1 MRRTPHD
8 VLVGPAE
15 RLERAEALDPV
26 ATKVRDRVRHTLG
39 PGAARDLLNGVPL
52 GHPLH
57 PALAQLPLGTWL
69 SAGIVDLL
77 GGHDER
83 SERAV
88 RVLIGSG
95 LLAAGAAAAAGLADY
110 SELHQRQLRVGV
122 AHAGANSLAVG
133 CYLASLLVRWGG
145 HDRLG
150 RRLGLAGLAVA
161 GTSAYLGGH
170 LAYRQASG
178 VNHAEEVTHLLPP
191 GWHRVARL
199 DELAAGR
206 PEVRLLGEVPLL
218 LLRQGDHVDVLADR
232 CSHLAGPLHEGRI
245 VIDGGVTCV
254 RCPWHGSTFRLADGA
269 VAHGPATA
277 GQPRLEVAVAHGDVE
292 VRLSDAGIS

>member
-26 ATKVRDRVRHTLG
+26 ATKVRDRVRHVLG

-77 GGHDER
+77 GGRDER

-110 SELHQRQLRVGV
+110 SELRQRQLRVGV
-122 AHAGANSLAVG
+122 AHAGANSLAAG
-133 CYLASLLVRWGG
+133 CYLGSLLARWGR

-178 VNHAEEVTHLLPP
+178 VNHAEEVAHLLPP
-191 GWHRVARL
+191 GWHRVARV
-199 DELAAGR
+199 DELAPGR

-232 CSHLAGPLHEGRI
+232 CSHLAGPLHEGRV
-245 VIDGGVTCV
+245 VIDDGVTCV

-277 GQPRLEVAVAHGDVE
+277 GQPRLEVAVSHGDVE
-292 VRLSDAGIS
+292 VRLSDAGVR